1 MYLRDTLS
9 MKMRLIIQ
17 EAHGFYPKDFRSMEE
32 LCKYHLEFQDSS
44 HYELIEGQQQLYFD
58 FDGKANVT
66 GYSSE
71 AINLIQ
77 VIDRIYSFLSYY
89 NVRYVILIY
98 SSSDTVKQSYH
109 VVVKGIHFDN
119 HIDSGDT
126 AKLIMSGVTG
136 FDSTIYTS
144 RRNLRMMGSRK
155 RDGTRIKR
163 FHSCYNFGYT
173 LDTPESLQN
182 SFVTNIDLTRS
193 ISLSTSVTLPSK
205 GWINE
210 CIWDDIKIDTG
221 LTLVNRMFPNVF
233 RKGKVGNNSI
243 HLLRLKPFHCPL
255 CERTHNSDGAELIL
269 KRNGRTS
276 EPGRRAQFQCYGYYL
291 LCWRN
296 EDKKLLPLDE
306 KEETLEIEVVED
318 EEKVEEV
325 KDKVQAI
332 VERIKSLCHFV

>member
-1 MYLRDTLS
+1 MYLWDTLS

-58 FDGKANVT
+58 FDGKASGT
-66 GYSSE
+66 SLSQLQEKLSE
-71 AINLIQ
+71 TIDLIQ

-109 VVVKGIHFDN
+109 VVVKGIHFTDHVDCGN
-119 HIDSGDT
+119 V
-126 AKLIMSGVTG
+126 AKQVMSGVTG

-163 FHSCYNFGYT
+163 FHSCYNFGYF
-173 LDTPESLQN
+173 LDTPESLPN

-193 ISLSTSVTLPSK
+193 ISLYTNVNEMELRPK
-205 GWINE
+205 GWITE
-210 CIWDDIKIDTG
+210 CIWNDIKIDTG

-269 KRNGRTS
+269 KRNGT
-276 EPGRRAQFQCYGYYL
+276 YHL

-296 EDKKLLPLDE
+296 EDKKLLQLDE